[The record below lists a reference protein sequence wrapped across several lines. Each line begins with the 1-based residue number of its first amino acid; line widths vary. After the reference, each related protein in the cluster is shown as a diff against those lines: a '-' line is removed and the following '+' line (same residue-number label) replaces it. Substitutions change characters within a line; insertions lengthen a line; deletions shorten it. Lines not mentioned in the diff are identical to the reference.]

1 MTTIPRRGRGY
12 STAYRQRPRRA
23 AGPVIAWG
31 SVAAG
36 YVIETPAGTTVTSS
50 PVIAMRLAERVTR

>member
-12 STAYRQRPRRA
+12 STVHRQRPRRA

-31 SVAAG
+31 SIEAW
-36 YVIETPAGTTVTSS
+36 YVIETPAGTATTSS
-50 PVIAMRLAERVTR
+50 PAIAMRLAEQVTR

>member
-1 MTTIPRRGRGY
+1 MTTKPRRGRGY
-12 STAYRQRPRRA
+12 STVYKQRPRRA

-31 SVAAG
+31 SMSAG

-50 PVIAMRLAERVTR
+50 PVIAMRLAEQVTR

>member
-23 AGPVIAWG
+23 AGPVVAWG
-31 SVAAG
+31 SIDAG
-36 YVIETPAGTTVTSS
+36 YVIETPAGTMTTNS
-50 PVIAMRLAERVTR
+50 PVIAMRLAEQVTR

>member
-12 STAYRQRPRRA
+12 STVYRQRPRRA
-23 AGPVIAWG
+23 AGPVVAWG

-36 YVIETPAGTTVTSS
+36 YVIESPAGTTTTSS
-50 PVIAMRLAERVTR
+50 PVIAMRLAEQVTR

>member
-1 MTTIPRRGRGY
+1 MTTKPRRGRGY
-12 STAYRQRPRRA
+12 STVYRQRPRRA

-36 YVIETPAGTTVTSS
+36 YVIETPAGTTTTSS
-50 PVIAMRLAERVTR
+50 PVIAMRLAEQVTR

>member
-12 STAYRQRPRRA
+12 STAYRQRPCRA
-23 AGPVIAWG
+23 AGPIIAWG

-36 YVIETPAGTTVTSS
+36 YVIETPAGTTITSS
-50 PVIAMRLAERVTR
+50 PVIAMRLAEMGSR